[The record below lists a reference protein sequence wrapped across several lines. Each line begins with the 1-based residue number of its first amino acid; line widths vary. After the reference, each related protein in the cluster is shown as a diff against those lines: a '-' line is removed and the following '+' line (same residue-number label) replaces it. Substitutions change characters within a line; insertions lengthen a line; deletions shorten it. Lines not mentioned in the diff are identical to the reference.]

1 MPAARMVK
9 LCPGRA
15 KKSRPYGLLA
25 PGTVSALA
33 FKHADRFAGKG
44 VEYATDE
51 IELGVTLHAPAVFSG
66 LFGKFFAAE
75 IHVSPLHERGNKHQ
89 TTQTFPYS
97 LLDGT
102 IFVVPG
108 PRNCCAATF

>member
-1 MPAARMVK
+1 MPAAPHGQAPSV
-9 LCPGRA
+9 RA
-15 KKSRPYGLLA
+15 GQKKSRPYGLFA

-33 FKHADRFAGKG
+33 FKHADRFAGEG

-75 IHVSPLHERGNKHQ
+75 VHVSPLHERGNEDQ
-89 TTQTFPYS
+89 TAQMFGYRDVAR
-97 LLDGT
+97 DGT
-102 IFVVPG
+102 IS
-108 PRNCCAATF
+108 

>member
-1 MPAARMVK
+1 MPAAPHGQAPSV
-9 LCPGRA
+9 RA
-15 KKSRPYGLLA
+15 GQKKSRPYGVFA

-33 FKHADRFAGKG
+33 FKHADRFAGEG

-75 IHVSPLHERGNKHQ
+75 VHVSPLHERGNKYQ
-89 TTQTFPYS
+89 TAQTFPGRGADIHYLMEPFS
-97 LLDGT
+97 
-102 IFVVPG
+102 
-108 PRNCCAATF
+108 